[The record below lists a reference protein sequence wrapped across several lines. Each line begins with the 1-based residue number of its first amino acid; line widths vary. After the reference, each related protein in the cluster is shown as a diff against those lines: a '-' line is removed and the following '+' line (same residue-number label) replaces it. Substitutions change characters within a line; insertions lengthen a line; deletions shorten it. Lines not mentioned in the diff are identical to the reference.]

1 MAHNNDVARL
11 RAKLP
16 AAAHRLLD
24 SEDGKHSEWATAS
37 AVAMHAL
44 NAGLTEDEYV
54 TVVAASDFAYYFAT
68 ENGDDR
74 SRRLESRLRKVWGRA
89 EDDWTPPLKQ
99 GELRPMLAGL
109 LDRVAAHRWTG
120 RSGASQRAV
129 ALAVVSKGYELNK
142 WTVDASARDVALAA
156 GVSRATAARAL
167 HRVAE
172 SGLWTVTSNGGDHAA
187 TVTLNLEWTGSP
199 AGAVSTETVKVQTET
214 HNALQGG
221 EASVSHY
228 APSGCVPETPLR
240 DKIAHPVFLRSAL
253 GPTAE
258 RLWFALAEAE
268 GGKTAPE
275 LSELLGIHASTVRRT
290 MDKLM
295 DHSMATATGSRPVRY
310 WYSPVDVEHL
320 DRLAEEY
327 DVLDWEQRTT
337 DRIKREREDYGVLL
351 EQRRRFAKDQ
361 ETESPDW
368 TGEKSDGPTV
378 PEVSV
383 WDTEPQTMHGFGAEE
398 APATASAGIPFM
410 DPFEDAHRAL
420 LEHERVQHPVLSAPA
435 DRA

>member
-1 MAHNNDVARL
+1 MEDHTEYVTRL

-24 SEDGKHSEWATAS
+24 GEDGKHSEWATAS

-68 ENGDDR
+68 ENGHNR

-89 EDDWTPPLKQ
+89 ENDWTPPLKQ

-142 WTVDASARDVALAA
+142 WTVDASVRDVALTA

-187 TVTLNLEWTGSP
+187 TVTLNLEWTDSP
-199 AGAVSTETVKVQTET
+199 AGAVSTETANGHSET
-214 HNALQGG
+214 HNALLGG
-221 EASVSHY
+221 EASVSQFDQF
-228 APSGCVPETPLR
+228 VPEAPIR
-240 DKIAHPVFLRSAL
+240 DRITHPAFLRSAL
-253 GPTAE
+253 GPNAE
-258 RLWFALAEAE
+258 RLWFALAESE
-268 GGKTAPE
+268 GGMTVSDAVSRTGISTSTAQ
-275 LSELLGIHASTVRRT
+275 RT
-290 MDKLM
+290 FKRLVS
-295 DHSMATATGSRPVRY
+295 HGMATATGSQPVRY

-327 DVLDWEQRTT
+327 GVLDWEQRTT
-337 DRIKREREDYGVLL
+337 DRIKREREGYGVLL

-368 TGEKSDGPTV
+368 SDEMSEEPTV

-383 WDTEPQTMHGFGAEE
+383 WDAEPQTMHGFGAAE

-420 LEHERVQHPVLSAPA
+420 LEHERVQHPALTAPA